1 MITVIRKLTA
11 RSLVMTSLSQ
21 LINLSYTSSEPAS
34 HTSFFHWSGPYL
46 NFLLLCVMLLPPLLF
61 QSLLLWD
68 TAHWKGSDKNVSLRC
83 SSPDTWIY
91 HFNFRQVWVFL
102 ILSTCCFSY
111 PFCFI
116 CLHFYLPY
124 VSFSHTG
131 SHLGILTEARPPCS
145 LFLWIRTDHSWS
157 VRTCLG
163 RPASN
168 PRAFC
173 PFRLTAKKFFYQL
186 SE

>member
-1 MITVIRKLTA
+1 MIRKMTA
-11 RSLVMTSLSQ
+11 SSLVMTSLSQ
-21 LINLSYTSSEPAS
+21 LINLSCTTSEPAS
-34 HTSFFHWSGPYL
+34 HISFFHWSGPYL
-46 NFLLLCVMLLPPLLF
+46 NLPLLCVMMLPPLLF

-68 TAHWKGSDKNVSLRC
+68 TALWKGSEKNVSLNW

-91 HFNFRQVWVFL
+91 HFNFRQVWAFL

-131 SHLGILTEARPPCS
+131 SHSGILTEDRPPSS
-145 LFLWIRTDHSWS
+145 LFLWVIMDHSWS
-157 VRTCLG
+157 VWTCLG

-168 PRAFC
+168 PRGFF
-173 PFRLTAKKFFYQL
+173 PFRLTPKKFFSQL
-186 SE
+186 SEQT